1 MPINTVRCAAMAALL
16 AAATGCGE
24 KEVEDGFVRGPG
36 LKLTQL
42 PVPAKVAIYDAAL
55 RTAFDV
61 GPGLTLLLDPR
72 LLPRTTGLGPGTP
85 VPKNLVDALRERG
98 VVAGLC
104 QPPGEATRE
113 APQCDVANPGY
124 IVRFSDVFRMRGDS
138 VQVHVAVEQFNTST
152 SAKSAILR
160 FEKAFQLVGK
170 GTTWRVVRQGRVTL
184 AAERDRAAD
193 GRRRHE
199 ISRLAAD

>member
-1 MPINTVRCAAMAALL
+1 MPINTVRWAAIAALL
-16 AAATGCGE
+16 AAAGGCAE
-24 KEVEDGFVRGPG
+24 KEVDDGFVRGPG

-72 LLPRTTGLGPGTP
+72 FLPRTTGLGAGAP
-85 VPKNLVDALRERG
+85 VPKNLVDALRQRG
-98 VVAGLC
+98 VVEGLC
-104 QPPGEATRE
+104 QPPAEATRE

-124 IVRFSDVFRMRGDS
+124 IVRFSDVFRIRGDS
-138 VQVHVAVEQFNTST
+138 VQVHVAVERFNTST
-152 SAKSAILR
+152 SAKSEIMR

-184 AAERDRAAD
+184 HRSAKESIAAK
-193 GRRRHE
+193 HP
-199 ISRLAAD
+199 